1 MAVMTKRKALSIVLL
16 CAVVL
21 LALLLLRW
29 LIGGREDLRSP
40 EGRQEY
46 LEKLGWEIAPATEE
60 HRSVLLPERL
70 DGVIADYNRL
80 QLQQGFDL
88 SRHLGERCEQ
98 YSYLVLNYPDSSDTV
113 VVTLYLQGKR
123 LIAGDVHSTAM
134 DGFMEPLKSG
144 G

>member
-46 LEKLGWEIAPATEE
+46 LEKLGWEIDPATEE